1 MTDKMTQYCMKN
13 AQIIPQVS
21 LLTAGMLELTLEKRQ
36 ELNVADEFVAPL
48 ILLDVYPLDPD
59 CSRLSAPF
67 FCTYIPSHIL
77 VHAL

>member
-1 MTDKMTQYCMKN
+1 MKN
-13 AQIIPQVS
+13 AKIIPQVS

-48 ILLDVYPLDPD
+48 ILLDVGP
-59 CSRLSAPF
+59 RLQPA
-67 FCTYIPSHIL
+67 FCPVILYIRYIPSHIL